1 LFFCL
6 FTKGGGVVEEW
17 QNLNLRAMCP

>member
-17 QNLNLRAMCP
+17 QNLTLRAICP

>member
-17 QNLNLRAMCP
+17 QNLNLRAICP